1 VRLIARDWIS
11 DESQVALLKVALDY
25 ERMAKALERLSDSKE
40 IDSRLSIARSG
51 SPHSRLRFTRVSTKR
66 GESDLRAASRKK

>member
-1 VRLIARDWIS
+1 MGAMDMDRAEQYRGHAEELRLIARDWIS

-40 IDSRLSIARSG
+40 IDSRLSIAS
-51 SPHSRLRFTRVSTKR
+51 
-66 GESDLRAASRKK
+66 

>member
-1 VRLIARDWIS
+1 MDMDRAEQYRGHAEELRLIARDWIS

-40 IDSRLSIARSG
+40 IDSRLSIAS
-51 SPHSRLRFTRVSTKR
+51 
-66 GESDLRAASRKK
+66 

>member
-1 VRLIARDWIS
+1 MGAMDMDRAEQYRGHAEELRLIARDWIS

-40 IDSRLSIARSG
+40 TDSRLSIAS
-51 SPHSRLRFTRVSTKR
+51 
-66 GESDLRAASRKK
+66 